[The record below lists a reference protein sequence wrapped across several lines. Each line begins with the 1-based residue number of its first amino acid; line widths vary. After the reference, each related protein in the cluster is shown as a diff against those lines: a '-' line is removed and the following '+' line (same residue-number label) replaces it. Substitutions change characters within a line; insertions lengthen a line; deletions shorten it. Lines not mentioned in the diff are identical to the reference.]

1 MMTHGDLALATDAPA
16 PLDDGDHSMAL
27 REQLRTA
34 ILRGELPAG
43 VPLSQVE
50 LAKRLGVSRTPLR
63 EALRMLQYEGLI
75 EGEPNRRVRIT
86 SLSVPDLDE
95 IYAMRIS
102 LETLA
107 IRLTVPQLKPYDL
120 GHMETLLC
128 RMQTF
133 TEQRDYEQWEAPHQA
148 FHRTLV
154 QYAGQ
159 RQQRT
164 IALLFDH
171 ADRYCRVKEG
181 YGGHAWLD
189 SMEKHRE
196 IYDACAAGSPALAAE
211 RLARH
216 YSTTVLNLIATLDPE
231 YDPVAVRTAVRIALR
246 SAQGS

>member
-1 MMTHGDLALATDAPA
+1 MTHGDDLALTIDAPTPA
-16 PLDDGDHSMAL
+16 DERDHNMAL
-27 REQLRTA
+27 RDQLRTA

-86 SLSVPDLDE
+86 GLSVPDLDE

-107 IRLTVPQLKPYDL
+107 IRLTVPQLTAQDL
-120 GHMETLLC
+120 SQMEALLC
-128 RMQTF
+128 RMQIF
-133 TEQRDYEQWEAPHQA
+133 TDQQDYEKWEVPHQA
-148 FHRTLV
+148 FHRALV
-154 QYAGQ
+154 QHAGQ

-164 IALLFDH
+164 IDQLFDH
-171 ADRYCRVKEG
+171 AERYCRVKET
-181 YGGHAWLD
+181 YGAHAWLD
-189 SMEKHRE
+189 SMDKHRE
-196 IYDACAAGSPALAAE
+196 IHAACAAGQPALAAE

-216 YSTTVLNLIATLDPE
+216 YSTIVLNLIAVLDPE
-231 YDPVAVRTAVRIALR
+231 YDPMAVRTAVRLALR
-246 SAQGS
+246 GAQGS